1 MEVFDIANKKQDLL
15 INEQIKASN
24 VLVIGPNGEQVGV
37 KSLQDALTLSSY
49 ANLDLVLMNPN
60 SNPPVCKV
68 MDYNKFRYEKNKK
81 EKVALKRQKAN
92 MSETKEFRL
101 SSVIDVGD
109 FETKLRQVTKYLQT
123 GDIYKFY
130 NSINEIDKDA
140 SINNFAYDVYNKFK
154 NNVNFECN
162 SDASWTYIK
171 SGDLLGEK
179 YRIYLNLKKKQKAE
193 FIEKFAKICEDN
205 NIPYHFKFSKFDA
218 RLDEI
223 VILSNEEEM
232 EKYLE
237 YIESITNEMDLEKV
251 PTLAGIYN
259 GKNIGVTCEN
269 VQNTYYSYTESR
281 IRKIPETIRKFFIEN
296 FEQYKEL
303 MNDDEIETIDFFIE
317 EQKDDI
323 KYYQQKNDLES
334 LNIVKNNLS
343 REGLSTS
350 GDELIPLAKRCIVSN
365 EKLLDKLCSVYRE
378 VCNIYGY
385 SKNIIFN
392 DEKQRDK
399 EVER

>member
-1 MEVFDIANKKQDLL
+1 MTNFKERIKSPFEDDTFIKNL
-15 INEQIKASN
+15 IIN
-24 VLVIGPNGEQVGV
+24 
-37 KSLQDALTLSSY
+37 
-49 ANLDLVLMNPN
+49 
-60 SNPPVCKV
+60 
-68 MDYNKFRYEKNKK
+68 
-81 EKVALKRQKAN
+81 
-92 MSETKEFRL
+92 
-101 SSVIDVGD
+101 
-109 FETKLRQVTKYLQT
+109 YLQA

-130 NSINEIDKDA
+130 DSINEIDKDA
-140 SINNFAYDVYNKFK
+140 NINNFAYVVSNKLK
-154 NNVNFECN
+154 NNVNFKCD
-162 SDASWTYIK
+162 SDANWTYIK
-171 SGDLLGEK
+171 SGDLLDEK

-205 NIPYHFKFSKFDA
+205 NTPCHFKFSKFDA

-237 YIESITNEMDLEKV
+237 LIESITNNMDLEKV

-269 VQNTYYSYTESR
+269 VQNPHYSYTESR

-296 FEQYKEL
+296 FEKYKEL
-303 MNDDEIETIDFFIE
+303 MNDDEIEIINFFIE

-323 KYYQQKNDLES
+323 EYYQQKYDLKS

-343 REGLSTS
+343 IEGLSTH
-350 GDELIPLAKRCIVSN
+350 GDELIPLTKRCIVSN
-365 EKLLDKLCSVYRE
+365 EKLLDNLCSVYRE

-392 DEKQRDK
+392 DDKQRDK